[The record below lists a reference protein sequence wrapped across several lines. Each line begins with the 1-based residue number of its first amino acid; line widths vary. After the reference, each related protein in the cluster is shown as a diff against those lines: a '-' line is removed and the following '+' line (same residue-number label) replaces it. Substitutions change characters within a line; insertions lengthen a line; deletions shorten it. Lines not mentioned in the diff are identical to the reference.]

1 MFCIRCGSSIDE
13 GERFCQNCGASVDS
27 QAQGYTAPNPA
38 ESTRR
43 SYEIPTPTENTAQ
56 SYSIPDPA
64 QPEKKKSGG
73 LKGHSMLYG
82 ILILLLG
89 IAMTAISYATNDY
102 EYTVYYG
109 LMIVGVITFIAGLI
123 EKLKK

>member
-1 MFCIRCGSSIDE
+1 MFCMKCGSSIGE

-27 QAQGYTAPNPA
+27 QTQRYAAPNPA

-56 SYSIPDPA
+56 GYSIPNPA
-64 QPEKKKSGG
+64 EPEKKKKSGG
-73 LKGHSMLYG
+73 LKGSSMLYG

-89 IAMTAISYATNDY
+89 IVLTAISYARTTTSTPCT
-102 EYTVYYG
+102 TV
-109 LMIVGVITFIAGLI
+109 
-123 EKLKK
+123 